1 MRAAGGT
8 SVPLMLD
15 WLMWLSIPNVKAEW
29 EKPAARQRGPGSVS
43 PGLGAEGSATE
54 TRRRHHRL
62 QTFRRTS
69 LAGRL
74 GCRTQG
80 AALGRR
86 GQGQAERGSDG
97 ERGRRMLAR
106 RRETAVKGEPLF
118 TAQQRLESARVKC
131 YRNQTPGFRPG
142 FAGLLPDA
150 YASVCLLFYQNT
162 GHVPLAKRCWGI
174 RKRGD
179 SSLRNPQLL
188 PL

>member
-1 MRAAGGT
+1 MGWGRRDQ
-8 SVPLMLD
+8 P
-15 WLMWLSIPNVKAEW
+15 PRPE
-29 EKPAARQRGPGSVS
+29 
-43 PGLGAEGSATE
+43 GAT
-54 TRRRHHRL
+54 TD
-62 QTFRRTS
+62 FRRTS

-150 YASVCLLFYQNT
+150 YASVCCFTKTLGMSPWLSDAGELERGET
-162 GHVPLAKRCWGI
+162 LPSGI
-174 RKRGD
+174 LSYCLCKQ
-179 SSLRNPQLL
+179 LRLTQIAETVGMEVLE
-188 PL
+188 